1 MTLYEFMVPVVA
13 LGIGGLSWL
22 IIHIASRRQVVSR
35 SWWKFEG
42 GVISG

>member
-22 IIHIASRRQVVSR
+22 IIHIASRRLDAAHKDR
-35 SWWKFEG
+35 HPAE
-42 GVISG
+42 